1 MYVPCTLIFSC
12 YTFCSHYTYIY
23 TFTIGMLV
31 CLGREEM
38 MEKLRFD
45 KMVAVA
51 VAAVVA
57 VTAMVVM
64 GEDLHRVGGS
74 KGWRPDVNYS
84 DWFAHEKTVYVGDW
98 LIFYF
103 DKRYYNVLEVN
114 KTSYEKCIDR
124 DFIKNV
130 TRGGRDVVHLTEPR
144 AYYFLSSGGYCFHQ
158 MRVAINVVAK
168 DERKDQPAPILAT
181 ASPSAPSQYSASST
195 IMFTCIWIVLVNVVY
210 VSLFSENY

>member
-1 MYVPCTLIFSC
+1 
-12 YTFCSHYTYIY
+12 
-23 TFTIGMLV
+23 
-31 CLGREEM
+31 M

-98 LIFYF
+98 LM
-103 DKRYYNVLEVN
+103 N